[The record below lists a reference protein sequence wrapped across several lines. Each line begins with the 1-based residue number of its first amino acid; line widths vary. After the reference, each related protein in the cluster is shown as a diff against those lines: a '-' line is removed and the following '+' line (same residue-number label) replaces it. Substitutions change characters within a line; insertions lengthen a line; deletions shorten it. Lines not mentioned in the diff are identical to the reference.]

1 MLYDTRYKCQLR
13 EIPGKIYCFYCLI
26 FYNAYSLQCIFMQ
39 ARWFIDYALRLMMCH
54 NAILY
59 LTRLHILQVIPI
71 ESSMVGNR
79 HLFPAF
85 LHGAIL
91 ILSIILGTFGVMGYL
106 KYGNSVHQ
114 MLNTNLPQGS
124 TVAMVVNAGICFGI
138 LLTFPLQIYPV
149 IEIIEKYLFTEGM
162 CAC

>member
-1 MLYDTRYKCQLR
+1 MLHVH
-13 EIPGKIYCFYCLI
+13 F
-26 FYNAYSLQCIFMQ
+26 
-39 ARWFIDYALRLMMCH
+39 
-54 NAILY
+54 
-59 LTRLHILQVIPI
+59 QVIPI

-91 ILSIILGTFGVMGYL
+91 ILAAILGTFGIMGYL
-106 KYGNSVHQ
+106 RFGSDVKQ

-124 TVAMVVNAGICFGI
+124 AVAMGVNIGICIGI

-149 IEIIEKYLFTEGM
+149 IEILEKYLFTEG
-162 CAC
+162 